1 MPSKYYNRNFRPQ
14 HFYHLLNRGAYKNKI
29 FRDQQDYELFISI
42 LSYYLKNP
50 IGKCLSY
57 QTQVKKPHIRIKA
70 PTNPPTVHLVAYCL
84 MPNHFH
90 LLVKQLPEA
99 TEKTNISNLMRR
111 TMVTYAMEFQNK
123 YKHAGTIFEGRY
135 KNVEVDTDEQ
145 LLYLSK
151 YIHQNP
157 IKKVKKLTKYPYSSL
172 PVYLKQAEPL
182 DWLYPNYVLKLTNNY
197 SQYLNT
203 PVKESESD
211 QFSSL
216 ILDNKWGS

>member
-14 HFYHLLNRGAYKNKI
+14 HFYHLFNRGAYKNKI
-29 FRDQQDYELFISI
+29 FLDQEDYHLFISI

-57 QTQVKKPHIRIKA
+57 FTNTEKPHSRIK
-70 PTNPPTVHLVAYCL
+70 PTTHPPTIHLIAYCL

-90 LLVKQLPEA
+90 LVVKQLPK
-99 TEKTNISNLMRR
+99 TTKKTNISNLMRR

-123 YKHAGTIFEGRY
+123 YKHTGTIFEGRY
-135 KNVEVDTDEQ
+135 KNVEVDSNKQ

-151 YIHQNP
+151 YIHQHQ
-157 IKKVKKLTKYPYSSL
+157 TPYSSL
-172 PVYLKQAEPL
+172 PIYLKQTEPL

-216 ILDNKWGS
+216 TLDYKRGS